1 MSVLKPIKDN
11 GTVQISVKIPTE
23 LRDRAN
29 SVKDKLKAKGFT
41 IDIAEAAVSGIKR
54 LVKTAEKELKDL
66 VLEHSNRSRT
76 ADTAEASKR
85 EAQTSKGSTKA
96 ASA

>member
-41 IDIAEAAVSGIKR
+41 IDIAEAAVAGIKR
-54 LVKTAEKELKDL
+54 LVKSAEKELKE
-66 VLEHSNRSRT
+66 LEAKRSP
-76 ADTAEASKR
+76 SPS
-85 EAQTSKGSTKA
+85 TSPKIPPKPPQKSAATQKS